1 MEKVIR
7 HGAFSR
13 ITVLICLKA
22 VSSFFRLTLYGQ
34 RKKAFGR
41 AEAYARVS
49 FIHKTEHSF
58 HLRIRALG
66 FSSRGTHQPPA
77 IAPAP
82 APAPA
87 CSLQQQFLVSKYSIR
102 GSKEPYAAPQ
112 WLSLGPTPSR
122 RWPLTLISTTVVLH
136 LPSTVLLYLGEVWV
150 CELCPSQAGENGVQ
164 SNKTKC
170 PRPQAH

>member
-1 MEKVIR
+1 M
-7 HGAFSR
+7 
-13 ITVLICLKA
+13 KA

-41 AEAYARVS
+41 AEANARVS

-66 FSSRGTHQPPA
+66 FSSRGTHQPLA

-82 APAPA
+82 V
-87 CSLQQQFLVSKYSIR
+87 CSLQQQFLVSKYLIR

-112 WLSLGPTPSR
+112 WLSLGPTPSC
-122 RWPLTLISTTVVLH
+122 RWPLTLISTMVVLH
-136 LPSTVLLYLGEVWV
+136 LPSRVLLYLGEVWV
-150 CELCPSQAGENGVQ
+150 CELCPFQAGENRVQ

-170 PRPQAH
+170 PRAQAH